1 MKYDPAEVYSRFCAA
16 NCSILC
22 RRMVSVHS
30 IFAQGDLDCIDG
42 GRKDVIENGEVDGG
56 VEASDDDQQL
66 EKD

>member
-1 MKYDPAEVYSRFCAA
+1 MIQPRFTPVFAPQTAQYCAEEWCQ
-16 NCSILC
+16 CI
-22 RRMVSVHS
+22 H
-30 IFAQGDLDCIDG
+30 IFAQGDFDCIDG